1 MHTAYIADN
10 EVSFAEKEN
19 ITEFLKDVGALLQ
32 SFPLS
37 VYLFFFNGQYFSKH
51 FSFKHFLCIWA
62 FFSSVFH
69 WDVDVLLLKSI
80 VCFM

>member
-19 ITEFLKDVGALLQ
+19 ITEFLKDVGALLW

-51 FSFKHFLCIWA
+51 FSFLLSIFFVFERFLA
-62 FFSSVFH
+62 P
-69 WDVDVLLLKSI
+69 
-80 VCFM
+80 CFTEMLMFYC